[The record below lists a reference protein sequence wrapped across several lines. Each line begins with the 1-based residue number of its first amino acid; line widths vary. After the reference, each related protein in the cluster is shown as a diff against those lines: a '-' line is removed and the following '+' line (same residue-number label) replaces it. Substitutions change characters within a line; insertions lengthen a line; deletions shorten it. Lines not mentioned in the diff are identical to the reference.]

1 MNIGAKIREARKA
14 QKLTQK
20 QFAELI
26 GKSGQVVSN
35 WERQYTPRISYDDV
49 IKIETVLK
57 AGILSRHSRA
67 SINFNNSPVD
77 SFIESFTNLSPG
89 DQARV
94 LVFIDALA
102 KTKPGTT
109 VFFEEGNNP

>member
-20 QFAELI
+20 EFAQLI
-26 GKSGQVVSN
+26 GKTGQIVSN
-35 WERQYTPRISYDDV
+35 WERQYTPRINYEDV
-49 IKIETVLK
+49 IKIETVL
-57 AGILSRHSRA
+57 GVGVLPQTSFSP
-67 SINFNNSPVD
+67 INSSSLPMKT
-77 SFIESFTNLSPG
+77 FIESFASLSPS

-102 KTKPGTT
+102 KTKPEKG
-109 VFFEEGNNP
+109 VDK